1 MVLFLRADLFE
12 GISGKQS
19 VKSET
24 AKTAERRELRREKY
38 RWIMEQCKE
47 GTWLAGLSKS
57 QVGAIQSLCEDA
69 VFQKKGL
76 AELNAFLEKNLYE
89 RGAAHGAKYKEMDKF
104 IKAVMDAELSFAAD
118 EGEKLKLLCQT
129 FDFSRKEKEEKK
141 EESE

>member
-1 MVLFLRADLFE
+1 M
-12 GISGKQS
+12 
-19 VKSET
+19 
-24 AKTAERRELRREKY
+24 
-38 RWIMEQCKE
+38 
-47 GTWLAGLSKS
+47 
-57 QVGAIQSLCEDA
+57 
-69 VFQKKGL
+69 
-76 AELNAFLEKNLYE
+76 NAFLEKNLYE

>member
-1 MVLFLRADLFE
+1 M
-12 GISGKQS
+12 
-19 VKSET
+19 
-24 AKTAERRELRREKY
+24 
-38 RWIMEQCKE
+38 
-47 GTWLAGLSKS
+47 AGLSKS